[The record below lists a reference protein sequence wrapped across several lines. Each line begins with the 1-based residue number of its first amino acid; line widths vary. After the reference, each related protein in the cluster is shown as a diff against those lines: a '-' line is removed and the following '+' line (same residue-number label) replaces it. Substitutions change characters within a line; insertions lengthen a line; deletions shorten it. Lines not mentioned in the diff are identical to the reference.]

1 MKIAHEVRDNRNI
14 WERTIHI
21 PEGQLHDVKQA
32 LIVKQGSGSGPEIV
46 EPLVK
51 DFGRDLPLMRY
62 LHAEPERLDF
72 KKAKDVD
79 RTIGDRGLMVTSLYS
94 PIDCRDMLKPADFL
108 MLYHFDRKTFRK
120 IVNIGAEAMMDETS
134 CILEAGFNMLQT
146 WWFYASPSYG

>member
-1 MKIAHEVRDNRNI
+1 
-14 WERTIHI
+14 
-21 PEGQLHDVKQA
+21 
-32 LIVKQGSGSGPEIV
+32 
-46 EPLVK
+46 
-51 DFGRDLPLMRY
+51 MRY

-134 CILEAGFNMLQT
+134 CILEAGFNMLQA